1 MLDEEAELARA
12 LVLHVRAEERRV
24 GDAQPVAT
32 RDVRRQ
38 AGDLVGE
45 LHEGLGGGVAL
56 GVWLGVGLGL
66 GLGVG
71 VVVGVGLGLG
81 LANPNPNQ
89 MSSRLARC

>member
-12 LVLHVRAEERRV
+12 LVLHVRAQERRV

-45 LHEGLGGGVAL
+45 LHEGVGVGVAL
-56 GVWLGVGLGL
+56 GVGLGVGFGVGVGVGLGL
-66 GLGVG
+66 GLGLG
-71 VVVGVGLGLG
+71 LGIGLGLELGLGLG
-81 LANPNPNQ
+81 
-89 MSSRLARC
+89 